1 MKLYSWSPIL
11 NNLTNE
17 YYSSHI
23 VESHKRDASIFPCTG
38 IQENEDPLRTEE
50 AEKPCTDC
58 TVTWMQAGLEYPDG
72 SHANANTSLWLHHTF
87 LVNTN
92 RVDSVCGA
100 DSPGERFFA
109 SGNEREA
116 ADITV
121 NGTNQAGYYLGPS
134 DNVGMF
140 VELMNQDATEQT
152 AFLTITYEYVPSF
165 PAQWYKVNPV
175 WLDIQSCNGSEAPA
189 QANATFVL
197 SMQPPWTSNFTGGI
211 TSMIGHL
218 HDGGTHIEM
227 TKNNTVI
234 CDCVATYG
242 QNPAYMDASNSSM
255 MSMPGMPASGMQHIS
270 SISTCDNGTVNV
282 GDRFSVN
289 AYYNT
294 SEYSPMLNTDGSL
307 TPIMGISLFY
317 VAVNETGSTSTG
329 TTTGSSSTITGSSAV
344 ATSTSAAVALN
355 AGIVVFAG
363 SMVGMVAAFF
373 M

>member
-1 MKLYSWSPIL
+1 MQ
-11 NNLTNE
+11 NF
-17 YYSSHI
+17 
-23 VESHKRDASIFPCTG
+23 V
-38 IQENEDPLRTEE
+38 QEK
-50 AEKPCTDC
+50 AEKPCADC
-58 TVTWMQAGLEYPDG
+58 TITWMQASLEYPDG
-72 SHANANTSLWLHHTF
+72 SYANANTSLWLHHTF

-121 NGTNQAGYYLGPS
+121 NGTNHAGYYLGPS
-134 DNVGMF
+134 DNVGML
-140 VELMNQDATEQT
+140 VELMNQGATEQT

-189 QANATFVL
+189 QANATFAL
-197 SMQPPWTSNFTGGI
+197 SMQPPWTSNFTGRI

-218 HDGGTHIEM
+218 HDGGTHIEV

-234 CDCVATYG
+234 CNCVATYG
-242 QNPAYMDASNSSM
+242 QNPAYTDAANSSM
-255 MSMPGMPASGMQHIS
+255 MAMPGMPASSMQRIS
-270 SISTCDNGTVNV
+270 SISTCDSGTVNV
-282 GDRFSVN
+282 GDQFSVN

-294 SEYSPMLNTDGSL
+294 SQYSPMLNTDGSL

-317 VAVNETGSTSTG
+317 VAVNETGSTPTG
-329 TTTGSSSTITGSSAV
+329 TTTGSSSTSTGSSAV
-344 ATSTSAAVALN
+344 ATSTSAAVAVN
-355 AGIVVFAG
+355 ARTVLFAG
-363 SMVGMVAAFF
+363 SMVGVVTAFF